1 MLHFI
6 GQALTSYIASAA
18 FGIIFNAPRRMLL
31 HGGFVGMIGWIIY
44 IVLEYAADAVPATLA
59 ATIAVGVIS
68 QLFSRMFR
76 APVIIFSVA
85 GIIPLV
91 PGGLAYNA
99 MRSFVQND
107 YSAAMEMAAKAL
119 MLSGAIAVGLVLSEV
134 LNQMIQSLS
143 RSNRIKS
150 TSK

>member
-6 GQALTSYIASAA
+6 EQALTSFVASAA

-44 IVLEYAADAVPATLA
+44 IVLEYRGSVPATLA

-68 QLFSRMFR
+68 QVFSRMFR

-134 LNQMIQSLS
+134 LNQMIRRIPASL
-143 RSNRIKS
+143 RTKS
-150 TSK
+150 SSK

>member
-1 MLHFI
+1 MLHYI
-6 GQALTSYIASAA
+6 EQALTSFVASAA
-18 FGIIFNAPRRMLL
+18 FGIIFNAPRRMLI
-31 HGGFVGMIGWIIY
+31 HGGFVGMVGWIIY
-44 IVLEYAADAVPATLA
+44 VVLEYATNAVPATLI
-59 ATIAVGVIS
+59 ATIALGAIS

-107 YSAAMEMAAKAL
+107 YSAAIEMAAKAL
-119 MLSGAIAVGLVLSEV
+119 MLSGSIAVGLVLSEV
-134 LNQMIQSLS
+134 LNQIVRNLS
-143 RSNRIKS
+143 HVARVKPA
-150 TSK
+150 SK

>member
-6 GQALTSYIASAA
+6 GQALTSFIASAA

-76 APVIIFSVA
+76 APVIILA
-85 GIIPLV
+85 WLV
-91 PGGLAYNA
+91 
-99 MRSFVQND
+99 SF
-107 YSAAMEMAAKAL
+107 
-119 MLSGAIAVGLVLSEV
+119 LSCRVGLRIMRCAVLYKIITV
-134 LNQMIQSLS
+134 PPW
-143 RSNRIKS
+143 RWPPKR
-150 TSK
+150 